1 MPPKAQTIHV
11 DRMRLTG
18 PWLAWW
24 SLFAVAC
31 TGVWYLRGAKA
42 VGEQVV
48 VEVQQLRVEMTQAR
62 ETMHAHDVRISTL
75 EEWKRSRS
83 SSAKEW

>member
-1 MPPKAQTIHV
+1 MALKSQTIDFEHARFSATWV
-11 DRMRLTG
+11 
-18 PWLAWW
+18 AWW
-24 SLFAVAC
+24 SMFAVVC

-83 SSAKEW
+83 ASAKEW

>member
-1 MPPKAQTIHV
+1 M
-11 DRMRLTG
+11 
-18 PWLAWW
+18 
-24 SLFAVAC
+24 FAVVCA
-31 TGVWYLRGAKA
+31 GVWYLRGAKA
-42 VGEQVV
+42 IGEQVV
-48 VEVQQLRVEMTQAR
+48 VEVKELRVEMRQAR

>member
-1 MPPKAQTIHV
+1 MSAKVQAIYA
-11 DRMRLTG
+11 DRLRLSAS
-18 PWLAWW
+18 WVSWW
-24 SLFAVAC
+24 SMFAVVC

-42 VGEQVV
+42 IGEQVV
-48 VEVQQLRVEMTQAR
+48 VEVQELRLEMKQAR

-83 SSAKEW
+83 SSAKQW